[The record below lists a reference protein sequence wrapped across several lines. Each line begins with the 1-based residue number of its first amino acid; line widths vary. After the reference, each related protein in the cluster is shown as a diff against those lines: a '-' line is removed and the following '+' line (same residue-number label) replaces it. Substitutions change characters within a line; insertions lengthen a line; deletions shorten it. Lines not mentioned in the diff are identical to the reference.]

1 MIKFVLNVPLQ
12 SASFRYPFSSSI
24 EMFIV
29 RPCMRPQQAC
39 LLFSSGASL
48 LLRPLLQQKIFLIF
62 AKIFRLVYGDKDF
75 IEGGGYMTAHSQI
88 DAFTYLVAKV
98 QFKSIKSRTN
108 RSGRRW
114 SPLLNFLPPF
124 VQHYRALINDYPNR
138 GRLNYLTSLGAD
150 M

>member
-1 MIKFVLNVPLQ
+1 
-12 SASFRYPFSSSI
+12 
-24 EMFIV
+24 MFIV

-98 QFKSIKSRTN
+98 YS
-108 RSGRRW
+108 
-114 SPLLNFLPPF
+114 LNQLR
-124 VQHYRALINDYPNR
+124 VEQTGAVGDGARALINVVFYH
-138 GRLNYLTSLGAD
+138 LLTNIIEL
-150 M
+150 

>member
-29 RPCMRPQQAC
+29 RPCMRPQQAF

-98 QFKSIKSRTN
+98 YSFNQLRVEQT
-108 RSGRRW
+108 GA
-114 SPLLNFLPPF
+114 
-124 VQHYRALINDYPNR
+124 VGDGARALINVVFYH
-138 GRLNYLTSLGAD
+138 LLTNIIEL
-150 M
+150 